1 MPSPL
6 QDLRV
11 AVVGGSIGGLAA
23 AVALQRLG
31 AAVEV
36 FEKGTQ
42 SYHGRGGSMGYCDVP
57 LWNRL
62 RGQTM
67 LRRGVPAHRSQG
79 AYLYGDLWRFWM
91 EALRPETVHF
101 GVEVQDLG
109 DDLAAPRVEGKTYEL
124 AVVADGGFSSLRSR
138 LFDPATPR
146 YAGYIGWRFRVK
158 AEHVPGW
165 DSEGMYEVG
174 SFRSILM
181 TIAQDD
187 GTDWLM
193 GGTLVSAPE
202 SEAQAAA
209 ESTRAGANRQTSGS
223 DASTVPAWFL
233 PFYRKHFGS
242 LRGGELYRAMEAAA
256 TFGKIAPL
264 PQYEFATS
272 RVVNG
277 HCVLV
282 GDAAHMASPMTAAGA
297 HTAVLDAVG
306 LLNAFAT
313 TAAASP
319 HATASSLIDRALA
332 AYQGPA
338 LERAAALYAR
348 SRALSAPV
356 AVPDER

>member
-1 MPSPL
+1 M
-6 QDLRV
+6 RV

-31 AAVEV
+31 ASVKV

-42 SYHGRGGSMGYCDVP
+42 SDHGRGGSMGYCDVQ
-57 LWNRL
+57 LWSRL
-62 RGQTM
+62 RGETM
-67 LRRGVPAHRSQG
+67 LRRGVPANRSQG

-91 EALRPETVHF
+91 DALRPQTVAF

-109 DDLAAPRVEGKTYEL
+109 DDLSAPRVQGQAYDL
-124 AVVADGGFSSLRSR
+124 AVVADGGFSALRAR
-138 LFDPATPR
+138 VFDSAEPR

-165 DSEGMYEVG
+165 DAEGMYEVG
-174 SFRSILM
+174 PFRSILM
-181 TIAQDD
+181 KIAQDD

-202 SEAQAAA
+202 REALGYA
-209 ESTRAGANRQTSGS
+209 EATQVGANRQTGS
-223 DASTVPAWFL
+223 DTSTVPAWFL
-233 PFYRKHFGS
+233 PFYQKHFGS
-242 LRGGELYRAMEAAA
+242 LRNGELSRAMEAAA

-264 PQYEFATS
+264 PQYEFAAS
-272 RVVNG
+272 RVVSG

-313 TAAASP
+313 AADSTALSAP
-319 HATASSLIDRALA
+319 SSLVDRALA
-332 AYQGPA
+332 AYAGPA

-356 AVPDER
+356 AVPAER

>member
-1 MPSPL
+1 M
-6 QDLRV
+6 RV
-11 AVVGGSIGGLAA
+11 AVIGGSIGGLAT

-31 AAVEV
+31 ASVQV
-36 FEKGTQ
+36 FEKGTHT
-42 SYHGRGGSMGYCDVP
+42 YHGRGGSMGYCDVQ
-57 LWNRL
+57 LWSRL
-62 RGQTM
+62 RGETM
-67 LRRGVPAHRSQG
+67 LRRGVPANRSQG

-91 EALRPETVHF
+91 DALPPETVHF
-101 GVEVQDLG
+101 GVEVPDLG
-109 DDLAAPRVEGKTYEL
+109 DDPAAPRVRGETYDL
-124 AVVADGGFSSLRSR
+124 AVVADGGFSSLRTR
-138 LFDPATPR
+138 YFDPARPR

-174 SFRSILM
+174 PFRSILM
-181 TIAQDD
+181 NIAQDD

-193 GGTLVSAPE
+193 GGTLVSSPE
-202 SEAQAAA
+202 SEALSATEATQ
-209 ESTRAGANRQTSGS
+209 AGANRQTAGS
-223 DASTVPAWFL
+223 DTSTVPAWFL

-242 LRGGELYRAMEAAA
+242 LRGGELSRAMEAAA
-256 TFGKIAPL
+256 RFGKIAPL

-313 TAAASP
+313 AAGSTGMSGP
-319 HATASSLIDRALA
+319 PGLIDRALG
-332 AYQGPA
+332 AYEGPA
-338 LERAAALYAR
+338 LERAAALFAR

-356 AVPDER
+356 AMPIER

>member
-1 MPSPL
+1 MDAHSKKMT
-6 QDLRV
+6 V

-31 AAVEV
+31 ASVKV
-36 FEKGTQ
+36 FEKGAQTYQ
-42 SYHGRGGSMGYCDVP
+42 GRGGSMGYCDVD
-57 LWNRL
+57 LWSRL
-62 RGQTM
+62 RGATM

-91 EALRPETVHF
+91 DALPPDSVHF
-101 GVEVQDLG
+101 GAEVQDLG
-109 DDLAAPRVEGKTYEL
+109 DDPSAPRVAGETFDL
-124 AVVADGGFSSLRSR
+124 AVVADGGFSALRAR
-138 LFDPATPR
+138 YFDDAKPR

-165 DSEGMYEVG
+165 QAEGMYGDG

-181 TIAQDD
+181 KIAQDD

-193 GGTLVSAPE
+193 GGTLVSSPE
-202 SEAQAAA
+202 SEALGYA
-209 ESTRAGANRQTSGS
+209 ESTQAGANRQASS

-242 LRGGELYRAMEAAA
+242 VHHGELYRAMEAAA
-256 TFGKIAPL
+256 KLGKIAPL
-264 PQYEFATS
+264 PQYEFTAS

-282 GDAAHMASPMTAAGA
+282 GDAAHMASPMTASGA
-297 HTAVLDAVG
+297 HTAGLDAVG
-306 LLNAFAT
+306 LLNAFAQAAT
-313 TAAASP
+313 T
-319 HATASSLIDRALA
+319 TGALA
-332 AYQGPA
+332 AYERPA
-338 LERAAALYAR
+338 LERAAALYGR

-356 AVPDER
+356 GVPAER